1 MIKKRMIEQEY
12 ECCDLC
18 HADLT
23 DRARQVINNSQF
35 INRDGW
41 TETLVCYKCTNEKL
55 IPWLE
60 SQKVKPTE
68 SDLCSCEGLVC
79 FPGSPIKCFTES
91 QEDINQ

>member
-1 MIKKRMIEQEY
+1 MNKINKEVVQKLIEEGYISVQKH
-12 ECCDLC
+12 L
-18 HADLT
+18 
-23 DRARQVINNSQF
+23 